1 VAAVPVSIVHEQN
14 SIAEAVAVFGSEE
27 ESGHIT
33 QVRLPAATLRILK
46 KSVDE
51 KASIPIQ

>member
-1 VAAVPVSIVHEQN
+1 MSAVPVSIVREKN
-14 SIAEAVAVFGSEE
+14 SIAEAIIVVGLEE

-33 QVRLPAATLRILK
+33 QVRLPGATLRILK

-51 KASIPIQ
+51 KASIPVQ